1 MASENP
7 ALAVLVP
14 YVAEDT
20 RFRVLTLS
28 ADSVRLLEGTI
39 NSLGEADLGPIPA
52 DCDSIFGHVEN
63 QEHLQHSSSRDG
75 SPYHGHASDVC
86 ATPNAC
92 RWTLATER
100 INEAWAKD
108 QALLDTHDIIRAAGE
123 GRVDSP
129 FLTAGAV
136 TADPRLEQAVRL
148 TLQMGGEVHAL
159 ADGDRLAAALLRY

>member
-1 MASENP
+1 MR
-7 ALAVLVP
+7 
-14 YVAEDT
+14 DT
-20 RFRVLTLS
+20 K
-28 ADSVRLLEGTI
+28 RLPL
-39 NSLGEADLGPIPA
+39 D
-52 DCDSIFGHVEN
+52 
-63 QEHLQHSSSRDG
+63 
-75 SPYHGHASDVC
+75 
-86 ATPNAC
+86 
-92 RWTLATER
+92 LATER

-108 QALLDTHDIIRAAGE
+108 QALLDTHDIIRAA